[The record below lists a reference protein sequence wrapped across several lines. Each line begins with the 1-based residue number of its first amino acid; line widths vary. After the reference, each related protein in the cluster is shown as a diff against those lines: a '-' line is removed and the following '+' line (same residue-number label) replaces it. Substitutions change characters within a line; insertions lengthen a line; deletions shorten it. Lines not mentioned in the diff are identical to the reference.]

1 MPKLHERVW
10 TWDLPASPAALW
22 PYLSDTA
29 RFNEAAGTPRY
40 AVEEISQPDG
50 SVKRRATASYKGVA
64 VEWDDP
70 PYEWVAEREFR
81 QKREFRRGPLKTL
94 SPALKLEAGANGGS
108 RITYRLSGAPRG
120 LVGHLLFA
128 TGLMDKMGKGLESM
142 VLHAGRFA
150 AGQAEMP
157 FDYTPPV
164 PSPEQQARL
173 DGLVRQIAAGP
184 YHHDLADRLAR
195 HITTAQEVD
204 LVRIR
209 PRMLAREWQVPVRHV
224 AELCLDATRLGLLG
238 LSWNL
243 LCPRCGGAKASSD
256 TLETLPKQA
265 HCPSCNI
272 AYDGSFTRN
281 IEISFRPAA
290 SIRSIGEGEF
300 CMGGPHVSRHILVQQ
315 ILQPGEIRRVTA
327 TLPAGE
333 YRLRTL
339 EPGGECIVSHDGGIF
354 PTMVTEDTGPPGFAM
369 RTESGDAIGVIAM
382 QNHSSRNLT
391 FVIESRAW
399 RSDAL
404 TAHEVTTLQ
413 AFRDLLPAQV
423 LRSGEDVGIDS
434 ITLMF
439 TDLEGST
446 ALYEQ
451 LGDAAAYRLVR
462 RHFSVLAETI
472 REHDGALIKT
482 IGDAVMAAFATP
494 EQAVQAALH
503 IHDRIAAFNTEYQ
516 RETGGTDAVAI
527 GLKMGLHGG
536 RCIAVTLNERLDY
549 FGSTVNLAARLQ
561 GRSRRGEIILS
572 DTLAADPAVVPLLQ
586 GRSLSRESAELKGFA
601 QTVPFVRLGA

>member
-1 MPKLHERVW
+1 MQKPHERVW

-40 AVEEISQPDG
+40 TVEEISQPDG
-50 SVKRRATASYKGVA
+50 SVKRRASASYKGVA

-81 QKREFRRGPLKTL
+81 QLREFRRGPLKTL
-94 SPALKLEAGANGGS
+94 SPVLKLEAGPDGGS
-108 RITYRLSGAPRG
+108 RVTYRLTGAPRG

-128 TGLMDKMGKGLESM
+128 TGLMDRIGKGLEAM
-142 VLHAGRFA
+142 VRQAASFA

-157 FDYTPPV
+157 FEYTPPT

-173 DGLVRQIAAGP
+173 DGLARQLATGP
-184 YHHDLADRLAR
+184 YHHGLADRLAR
-195 HITTAQEVD
+195 HVTTAQEVD

-209 PRMLAREWQVPVRHV
+209 PRRLAREWQVPVRHV

-243 LCPRCGGAKASSD
+243 LCPRCGGAKASAD
-256 TLETLPKQA
+256 TLETLPRQA
-265 HCPSCNI
+265 HCSSCNI

-290 SIRSIGEGEF
+290 AIRSIGEGEF

-315 ILQPGEIRRVTA
+315 ILKPGEDRRVNA
-327 TLPAGE
+327 MLPAGE

-339 EPGGECIVSHDGGIF
+339 EPGGECIASHDGGAF
-354 PTMVTEDTGPPGFAM
+354 PVMTAGDADPPGFSM
-369 RTESGDAIGVIAM
+369 RADAGDALGVICM
-382 QNHSSRNLT
+382 RNRSSRELT

-399 RSDAL
+399 RSEAL

-446 ALYEQ
+446 ALYER

-462 RHFSVLAETI
+462 RHFAVLAETI

-494 EQAVQAALH
+494 EQAMQAALH
-503 IHDRIAAFNTEYQ
+503 IHDRIAAFNAEYS
-516 RETGGTDAVAI
+516 RETGNADAIAI

-561 GRSRRGEIILS
+561 GRSRRGEIVLS
-572 DTLAADPAVVPLLQ
+572 ETLAADPAVVPLLQ
-586 GRSLSRESAELKGFA
+586 GRSLGRESAELKGFA
-601 QTVPFVRLGA
+601 QPVPFVRLMA